1 MNDVKVID
9 NTEKVNGK
17 LLEALLK
24 GLEKCGMK
32 GESYAKKACPTDSGA
47 LMNSITHQVIEDD
60 HSVIIG
66 TDMEYAVYVEL
77 GTGAYAK
84 GGGGRAG
91 WWVYV
96 KGGGG
101 SSSKS
106 TKTYTYDEAK
116 KVVAI
121 LRSKGLDAHMTQGM
135 KPRPYL
141 KPVAEQHGD
150 EFRKILESAIK
161 NG

>member
-32 GESYAKKACPTDSGA
+32 GESYAKAACPTDTGA
-47 LMNSITHQVIEDD
+47 LRNSITHEVIADD

-66 TDMEYAVYVEL
+66 TNMEYAVYVEL
-77 GTGAYAK
+77 GTGIYAST
-84 GGGGRAG
+84 GGGRTDP
-91 WWVYV
+91 W
-96 KGGGG
+96 
-101 SSSKS
+101 SFQ
-106 TKTYTYDEAK
+106 D
-116 KVVAI
+116 
-121 LRSKGLDAHMTQGM
+121 SKGEWHKTNGQR
-135 KPRPYL
+135 PQPYL